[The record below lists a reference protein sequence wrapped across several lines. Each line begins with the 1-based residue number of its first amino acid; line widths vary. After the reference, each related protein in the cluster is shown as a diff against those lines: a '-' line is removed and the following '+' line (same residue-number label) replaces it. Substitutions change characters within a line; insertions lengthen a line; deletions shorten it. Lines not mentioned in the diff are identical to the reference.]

1 MSKTIIQVDDV
12 TMRFRMNNDRILSL
26 KEFVT
31 TGLRGKLEYND
42 FTALNHVSFN
52 VKKGETLGLIGRNG
66 AGKSTMLKLISG
78 ILKPTEGSV
87 SIYGSI
93 VPMLELGS
101 GFDMDLTGRENIFL
115 NGAILGYSEGF
126 LKSKYDEMVAFSNL
140 GQFIEMPIRNYS
152 SGMLARLAFSIAS
165 MVEPEVLIVD
175 EILSVGDAYFQEKS
189 KARMLELMGGGTTV
203 LFVSHDRYFLDRIA
217 DRIVEV
223 DHGNIFSYPGNYADY
238 VALKIQRQNMEQASQ
253 RKRKS
258 ILKKELAWLARGARA
273 RSTKQKAHIQ
283 RIEDMLAQDG
293 PPEEKKVEM
302 SSAFTRMGKKTIELK
317 SLSKSYGE
325 QKLIQ
330 DFTYIFL
337 RGERIGVIGPNGCG
351 KSTLLK
357 LILGQVTPDTG
368 SVELG
373 ETIRI
378 GYFSQDNSHMEE
390 NIRAIDYV
398 REAGDY
404 VDTGEGKISAAML
417 MERFLFDGNMQWT
430 PVGKLSGGERRR
442 LYLLRVLMGAPN
454 VLILDEPTNDL
465 DIQTLRILEDYLDS
479 FEGIVITVS
488 HDRYFLERVAGRIF
502 AFEGQGR
509 LQQYEG
515 GYLDY
520 LKARKERGGKE
531 GKRGETEKKPLRE
544 ALGGKPRY
552 GEKKLKFTYKEQR
565 EYEVIEEEVAKLE
578 RELEKLE
585 EDMMEHATNS
595 LRLSELAAEK
605 EKAEA
610 KLEEKME
617 RWVYLNE
624 LAEKIAEQNG

>member
-1 MSKTIIQVDDV
+1 MLQQLGFSDTEQRVKY
-12 TMRFRMNNDRILSL
+12 LSGGQ
-26 KEFVT
+26 KKRV
-31 TGLRGKLEYND
+31 
-42 FTALNHVSFN
+42 ALVN
-52 VKKGETLGLIGRNG
+52 VLLQ
-66 AGKSTMLKLISG
+66 
-78 ILKPTEGSV
+78 PV
-87 SIYGSI
+87 
-93 VPMLELGS
+93 
-101 GFDMDLTGRENIFL
+101 
-115 NGAILGYSEGF
+115 
-126 LKSKYDEMVAFSNL
+126 
-140 GQFIEMPIRNYS
+140 
-152 SGMLARLAFSIAS
+152 
-165 MVEPEVLIVD
+165 
-175 EILSVGDAYFQEKS
+175 EILILDEPTNHLDSEMSGW
-189 KARMLELMGGGTTV
+189 LEEYLVKFRGAVVMVT
-203 LFVSHDRYFLDRIA
+203 HDRYFLDRIA